1 MKKLAIATTV
11 CCLLFS
17 AMILAGQQQNTK
29 QQNTKPQNTKQQST
43 TNKVQNTKAMQ
54 DAKQAK
60 QYGGAKFDGAKVN
73 TKTAV
78 TAGPVTK
85 QDANAIAAQQNK
97 VHQKEQADLAKKYK
111 LDKTNVPKP

>member
-1 MKKLAIATTV
+1 MKKLAIATTA

-17 AMILAGQQQNTK
+17 AMNVTGQQQNTK
-29 QQNTKPQNTKQQST
+29 Q
-43 TNKVQNTKAMQ
+43 QNTKAMQ

-73 TKTAV
+73 TKSAGK
-78 TAGPVTK
+78 AGPISK
-85 QDANAIAAQQNK
+85 QDPKAIAAQQNK
-97 VHQKEQADLAKKYK
+97 VYQKEQADKSKKYH